1 MLENANIIKIKQM
14 TAIGSLCQMLDIKRN
29 TAIWNLYQILVHQ
42 TTLDYLHSRNRQI
55 GYYQLHFR
63 TNNHKFFYQ

>member
-14 TAIGSLCQMLDIKRN
+14 TSIWSLCQMLDIKRN

-42 TTLDYLHSRNRQI
+42 TTLDYLHSRNCQI
-55 GYYQLHFR
+55 
-63 TNNHKFFYQ
+63 

>member
-29 TAIWNLYQILVHQ
+29 TAKWI
-42 TTLDYLHSRNRQI
+42 
-55 GYYQLHFR
+55 
-63 TNNHKFFYQ
+63 